1 METLVSKPKIDRDD
15 MPKHVSKALLDTI
28 FVAVVDGEDGD
39 AYRLTYDSQVDAVQ
53 NNNKAG
59 TLIAA
64 YKLVSVER
72 IALKQ
77 TTKVVKVK
85 S

>member
-1 METLVSKPKIDRDD
+1 MNKPKIDRDD
-15 MPKHVSKALLDTI
+15 MPAHVSKALLDTI
-28 FVAVVDGEDGD
+28 FVTVEGEDDD
-39 AYRLTYDSQVDAVQ
+39 AYRNTYDSQVDAVE

-59 TLIAA
+59 TLVAT
-64 YKLVSVER
+64 YQLVSVER